1 MLNMRVTD
9 RGGRK
14 EADYRAVPKSV
25 KTTTRIVP
33 PATAAGVLL
42 KAVRQK

>member
-1 MLNMRVTD
+1 MRVMD
-9 RGGRK
+9 RGDRYRK
-14 EADYRAVPKSV
+14 EADYRAAPKSV